1 MIPLERLYASKD
13 EIIFTF
19 CSTIGTPNMLEHMEK
34 DLEQRALD
42 AWEAGYT
49 PVFEAHLPVI

>member
-1 MIPLERLYASKD
+1 VLFRSRR
-13 EIIFTF
+13 
-19 CSTIGTPNMLEHMEK
+19 LEHMGK

-42 AWEAGYT
+42 AWEVGYT

>member
-1 MIPLERLYASKD
+1 MPTRHDSFGKTVCKQGRDHLHFPQYRRLEYM
-13 EIIFTF
+13 
-19 CSTIGTPNMLEHMEK
+19 GK